1 MHKKGYK
8 DSVGYELKD
17 IILGGQDG
25 LVNVLGLV
33 LGVAAAVND
42 ARIVIISGLAA
53 TFAESLSMAAVA
65 YTSTKAA
72 KEFYQSQLEKEQKL
86 IEKHPAFEQREV
98 RHIFLKKGFRGRL
111 LDQVLRKIT
120 SSKRIW
126 LDTLMAE
133 ELKMYPEEY
142 GSPLKS
148 GVVVGVA
155 SFIGSLIP
163 LFPFFLLDIK
173 SSMIVSLILS
183 VIMLFIIGA
192 LKAKITV
199 GSWKRSGIEL
209 ALIGT
214 AAAMGGY
221 LIGKLLGKI

>member
-1 MHKKGYK
+1 MHKKRYIDG
-8 DSVGYELKD
+8 VGYELKD

-25 LVNVLGLV
+25 LVNVLGNV

-42 ARIVIISGLAA
+42 PRIIIISGLAA

-86 IEKHPAFEQREV
+86 IEKNPAFEQREV

-120 SSKRIW
+120 SSKRLW

-133 ELKMYPEEY
+133 ELRMYPEEY

-148 GVVVGVA
+148 GIVVGVA

-173 SSMIVSLILS
+173 SSMIVSLIIS
-183 VIMLFIIGA
+183 IAMLFIMGA

-199 GSWKRSGIEL
+199 GSWKRSGLEI
-209 ALIGT
+209 ATIGT
-214 AAAMGGY
+214 AAAIGGY

>member
-25 LVNVLGLV
+25 LVNVLGNV

-42 ARIVIISGLAA
+42 PKIIIISGLAA

-72 KEFYQSQLEKEQKL
+72 KEFYISQLEKEQKL

-148 GVVVGVA
+148 AIIVGV
-155 SFIGSLIP
+155 SSLVGSLIP
-163 LFPFFLLDIK
+163 LFPFFLFDVTT
-173 SSMIVSLILS
+173 SMIVSLSIS
-183 VIMLFIIGA
+183 VVILFIMGA

-199 GSWKRSGIEL
+199 GSWKRSGIEI
-209 ALIGT
+209 ATIGT
-214 AAAMGGY
+214 VAAMGGY
-221 LIGKLLGKI
+221 LIGKLLGTI